1 MSIHRFYAPR
11 LEAPGSEVRLSPE
24 EGRHLARV
32 LRLRRGARVRVF
44 DGRGRQHEATV
55 TGDDPR
61 HPVLR
66 VGAPARAAAEPR
78 VRVTLAVALLKGRKL
93 DAVVRDATALG
104 VADVVPLLADRAET
118 GGSGRGGARLAGR
131 WRGIAVA
138 AAKQCGRAV
147 VPAIH
152 PPATFRRFLEDER
165 RDAVRLLLVEPSA
178 AGPDAV
184 PAATLDTVRNGPRPA
199 RAVLAIGPEGGWTDG
214 ETGAAGAAGF
224 RPLTLGRRTLR
235 AETAPV
241 AALAILRFAWNDL

>member
-1 MSIHRFYAPR
+1 M
-11 LEAPGSEVRLSPE
+11 
-24 EGRHLARV
+24 
-32 LRLRRGARVRVF
+32 
-44 DGRGRQHEATV
+44 
-55 TGDDPR
+55 
-61 HPVLR
+61 
-66 VGAPARAAAEPR
+66 
-78 VRVTLAVALLKGRKL
+78 
-93 DAVVRDATALG
+93 
-104 VADVVPLLADRAET
+104 PLLTDRAEA
-118 GGSGRGGARLAGR
+118 GERERGGARLAGR

-165 RDAVRLLLVEPSA
+165 RDTVRLLLVEPSA

-184 PAATLDTVRNGPRPA
+184 PAATLDAVRNGPRPA
-199 RAVLAIGPEGGWTDG
+199 RAVLAIGPEGGWTAS

>member
-1 MSIHRFYAPR
+1 MAIHRFYAPR

-55 TGDDPR
+55 TGADPR
-61 HPVLR
+61 RPVLR

-93 DAVVRDATALG
+93 DTVVRDATALG
-104 VADVVPLLADRAET
+104 IADVVPLLADRAEA
-118 GGSGRGGARLAGR
+118 GGSEGVGARPAGR

-178 AGPDAV
+178 AGPDAA
-184 PAATLDTVRNGPRPA
+184 PADALDAVRNGPHPA
-199 RAVLAIGPEGGWTDG
+199 RAVLAVGPEGGWTDG
-214 ETGAAGAAGF
+214 ETRAAEAAGF